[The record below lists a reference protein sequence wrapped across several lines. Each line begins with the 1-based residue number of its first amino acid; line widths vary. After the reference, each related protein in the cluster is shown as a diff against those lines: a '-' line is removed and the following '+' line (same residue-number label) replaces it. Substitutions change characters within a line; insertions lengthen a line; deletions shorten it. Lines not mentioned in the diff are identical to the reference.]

1 MENDSA
7 AATESGRECP
17 RCRQLEQLV
26 DELRK
31 QLDSTQTN
39 RPSSNKWTA
48 SDEKPFLQEYFEL
61 RKSNFEQSRGKCS
74 ISIARGSLVDADEKF
89 KVHLVSAD
97 MKRSRGVAVAFAE
110 AYGPVDMSQ
119 HNFQIGDI
127 HEQVK
132 NGTTLLNLVHKD
144 KYFHKFGYDPNAFL
158 SNIVDALA
166 KLKEY
171 CVLNNIKRLALV
183 RIASN
188 TERVHWRWTQM
199 KLLEIFS
206 DLDITLVIYLHKP
219 PRKFFHKTTSSP
231 ADSEE
236 ATDTR
241 TGPLLENAAER
252 LADLVTGERIDLHK
266 GSVGGGSLPMLPLPN
281 RKPPRH
287 PLLPKVKEGN
297 GSGAGMTNPGCALRK
312 FPTDDGR
319 TSGCRDGRTSSRG
332 RPAAETR
339 DTLPKRLSGGGGQST
354 LPPPPREP
362 PLTNTRQK
370 VISGGNGSSK
380 ANVLSSPR
388 MSAVNTHD
396 LSDVVLLLRE
406 EISQIRT
413 EFADLRRS
421 VTPSRPETEN
431 FHVPVSPASSAF
443 VSSRN
448 RSASIGQKNTQR
460 RVSLSAQ

>member
-1 MENDSA
+1 L
-7 AATESGRECP
+7 P
-17 RCRQLEQLV
+17 L
-26 DELRK
+26 K
-31 QLDSTQTN
+31 QIHKFGQGDAVYGST
-39 RPSSNKWTA
+39 
-48 SDEKPFLQEYFEL
+48 L
-61 RKSNFEQSRGKCS
+61 
-74 ISIARGSLVDADEKF
+74 I
-89 KVHLVSAD
+89 
-97 MKRSRGVAVAFAE
+97 
-110 AYGPVDMSQ
+110 
-119 HNFQIGDI
+119 
-127 HEQVK
+127 
-132 NGTTLLNLVHKD
+132 NLVHKD
-144 KYFHKFGYDPNAFL
+144 KYFFKFGYDPNAFL

-171 CVLNNIKRLALV
+171 CVLHDIKRLALV
-183 RIASN
+183 RVASN
-188 TERVHWRWTQM
+188 TERVHWRWTQS

-219 PRKFFHKTTSSP
+219 PKKFFHKTTSSP
-231 ADSEE
+231 ADALEV
-236 ATDTR
+236 TDPR

-252 LADLVTGERIDLHK
+252 LADLVTAERNDLHK

-297 GSGAGMTNPGCALRK
+297 GSGAGKTNPGCSLRK
-312 FPTDDGR
+312 IPTDDGR
-319 TSGCRDGRTSSRG
+319 TSGRRDGRTSSRG
-332 RPAAETR
+332 QPAAETR
-339 DTLPKRLSGGGGQST
+339 DTLPKRLSGGGGQSK

-370 VISGGNGSSK
+370 VISGGNGSCK

-388 MSAVNTHD
+388 MSAVNTND
-396 LSDVVLLLRE
+396 LSDVVLLLRD

-421 VTPSRPETEN
+421 MTPSRPEMEN
-431 FHVPVSPASSAF
+431 FHIPVSPASSAF

-460 RVSLSAQ
+460 RVSLSAK